1 MSDRTTS
8 ARGDGIVVRRA
19 VIPCGGRGTRM
30 RMLTAGA
37 PKELIPVAGVPVLE
51 RVARECAASGIDELL
66 IIISPE
72 KDAIVDH
79 MQRVAG
85 DPTLPA
91 RIAFAVQREPRGLAD
106 AIRLAG
112 TFAAGAPF
120 AVALPDN
127 LFIGAAPGVA
137 QVTQGFARSGQH
149 VVAVVEIPA
158 REAARR
164 GPTSVYA
171 GVPRGDEFDITRIPP
186 KGERHASFDTGGAP
200 SAFTGVGRYVFRA
213 DVFDVIDEVERE
225 LPDGAELDDVPVM
238 QRLLSR
244 HALVGRRIAG
254 RFLDVGLPSGYEE
267 ANALLE
273 GGSRGR

>member
-1 MSDRTTS
+1 MNDPTTP
-8 ARGDGIVVRRA
+8 ARGDGLAITRA
-19 VIPCGGRGTRM
+19 LIPCGGRGTRM
-30 RMLTAGA
+30 RMVTAGA

-51 RVARECAASGIDELL
+51 RVARECAASGISELL
-66 IIISPE
+66 IVISPD

-106 AIRLAG
+106 AIRLARA
-112 TFAAGAPF
+112 FAAGTPF

-127 LFIGAAPGVA
+127 LFVGAEPGVA
-137 QVTQGFARSGQH
+137 QVIQTFARSSRN

-158 REAARR
+158 NEAARR

-171 GVPRGDEFDITRIPP
+171 GVRRGDEFDITRIPP
-186 KGERHASFDTGGAP
+186 KGERHATFDTGGAP

-213 DVFDVIDEVERE
+213 DVFDAIDEVERE
-225 LPDGAELDDVPVM
+225 LPVGAELDDVPVM

-273 GGSRGR
+273 RGARGC